1 MAIFLRG
8 VGSQNAV
15 TTDGIQTEERIS
27 GGASL
32 KRSKRFT
39 KNLFVG
45 DRL

>member
-15 TTDGIQTEERIS
+15 TTDGIQMEERIS
-27 GGASL
+27 GGASM
-32 KRSKRFT
+32 RWSKRFSN
-39 KNLFVG
+39 KLFVG